1 MDIKSK
7 NFLIIIALISI
18 SILIGAVL
26 APSFLNWGIERSLP
40 VYNSSYEYHA
50 VQSLKYNQY
59 LINGEFI
66 FRNESTAW
74 ITTDNILLMIDIADQ
89 KDQKGFQIC
98 SHKEGDKIKYAV
110 FVEGSWNWHTF
121 ILRRELC

>member
-7 NFLIIIALISI
+7 NALVIIALISI
-18 SILIGAVL
+18 PILTGSVL

-50 VQSLKYNQY
+50 AQSLKYNQY

-66 FRNESTAW
+66 TRNESTAW
-74 ITTDNILLMIDIADQ
+74 ITTDNILLMIDITNQ
-89 KDQKGFQIC
+89 KDQNDFQIC
-98 SHKEGDKIKYAV
+98 SHKEGDMIKYAV
-110 FVEGSWNWHTF
+110 FVEGSWDWKTF